1 MGQKAHH
8 YLIFATAGGF
18 CGIAWN
24 DVGITRLQLPTRSA
38 EATERMLLRRTPGA
52 EPGAPTPEVAEAVA
66 AVKRY
71 FKGAETDFSGI
82 KLDLGDED
90 AFFKEIYAAARR
102 VGWGR
107 TTTYG
112 ALAKELGAGPE
123 AARDVGQAMARNP
136 VALII
141 PCHRVLAA
149 GGKAGGFSAP
159 GGSATKIRMLELEGV
174 RVGPPQP
181 AQRSFGF

>member
-1 MGQKAHH
+1 MGQAARH
-8 YLIFATAGGF
+8 YLIFDTEGGF

-24 DVGITRLQLPTRSA
+24 DAGITRFQLPAKSA
-38 EATERMLLRRTPGA
+38 EAAERALLRRVPGA
-52 EPGAPTPEVAEAVA
+52 EPGAPTPEVVEAVA

-71 FKGAETDFSGI
+71 FQGEETDFSGFR
-82 KLDLGDED
+82 LDLGEQDP
-90 AFFKEIYAAARR
+90 FFKQIYAAARR
-102 VGWGR
+102 VGWGH

-141 PCHRVLAA
+141 PCHKVLAA
-149 GGKAGGFSAP
+149 GGKIGGFSAP
-159 GGSATKIRMLELEGV
+159 GGSAAKSRMLALEGIHLE
-174 RVGPPQP
+174 PPRP
-181 AQRSFGF
+181 AQQSFGF